1 MIRCYRGIIYTG
13 PVSIGKDERSSY
25 SLAPRQ
31 LLGKGPL
38 KVLSDS
44 GKEFVAGHRLRQPQ
58 ISILS
63 VMAVARLFLGRTVL
77 PEDPQPLATFFLR
90 SSDIGLGT
98 LTSRDSLHARQKAAS
113 RAAVSSRHF

>member
-1 MIRCYRGIIYTG
+1 
-13 PVSIGKDERSSY
+13 V
-25 SLAPRQ
+25 
-31 LLGKGPL
+31 
-38 KVLSDS
+38 VLSDS

-63 VMAVARLFLGRTVL
+63 VTAVARLFLGRTVL

-113 RAAVSSRHF
+113 RFIATPLKLTHARAYGPSGKQ